1 MPQPSSNS
9 GKIWQCVAS
18 NRFTT
23 HSLYDDAATVC
34 VRVCECVTSFFSQ
47 IRARMSLSQK
57 IGHQVIKQL
66 LNSWTEAIK
75 FTESTG
81 NPWYTHGVLPSNVVF
96 FPADFMATR
105 PPPWQNPEMR
115 SILPV
120 LTVSLTALAAK
131 IFERRTSCL
140 GRSRAS
146 FFIGKLRVW
155 MLPPKWL
162 SAGGNTMVIHWH

>member
-1 MPQPSSNS
+1 MIVVEMPQPSSNS

-96 FPADFMATR
+96 FLQISWQHGPHLDRTLKWDR
-105 PPPWQNPEMR
+105 YSQSWQCRSQPW
-115 SILPV
+115 LPRY
-120 LTVSLTALAAK
+120 LRDARLA
-131 IFERRTSCL
+131 
-140 GRSRAS
+140 
-146 FFIGKLRVW
+146 
-155 MLPPKWL
+155 
-162 SAGGNTMVIHWH
+162 SAAAGHRFL